1 MSRGMSPRSPTLSS
15 MAKSSTSYVCSAC
28 GASHLRWV
36 GRCSKCAEFGTVTEQ
51 AGTQRAP
58 GVRSKGT
65 APTRTARPIGEVSAQ
80 RTHRSPTGVGEFD
93 RVLGGGLVPGQVVL
107 VAGEPGVGKSTL
119 LLAVAHAV
127 AEKLGSTTTPPAA
140 VLYVTGE
147 ESAEQVGIR
156 AERIGAMSDSLLVA
170 DETDV
175 QAVLGHIREHRP
187 RLVVIDS
194 VQTMASPEVDGRP
207 GGVAQVLEVTQAL
220 TRSAKERGVPLIL
233 VGQSTR
239 ENTVAGPRALEHL
252 VDTVLTFEGDRA
264 SALRLLRTSK
274 NRYGP
279 ADEVAA
285 FEQTETGLREVVDPS
300 ELFRGHRDVPVSGTC
315 VAVTMEGRR
324 AILNEIQALVATTQT
339 GRRTVTGLDP
349 ARVTMLAAVIDRAS
363 DTKIDSRDLFVA
375 SVGGARIIDPAADLA
390 VCLAIASALR
400 EVAVP
405 ANVLAIGEVAL
416 SGDIRPVP
424 HLQARVNEARR
435 LGFTRILVPAGSGS
449 RLDSGPTQEV
459 ISELGHIKK
468 ALASLDRIATLGH

>member
-1 MSRGMSPRSPTLSS
+1 MSQVSPTLSD
-15 MAKSSTSYVCSAC
+15 MAKTSTSYVCSSC
-28 GASHLRWV
+28 GATHLRWV
-36 GRCSKCAEFGTVTEQ
+36 GRCSKCAEFGTVAESAT
-51 AGTQRAP
+51 TSRAP

-80 RTHRSPTGVGEFD
+80 RTHRQPTGVGEFD

-119 LLAVAHAV
+119 LLAVAHEV
-127 AEKLGSTTTPPAA
+127 AARPGSGTLSDAP

-156 AERIGAMSDSLLVA
+156 AERIGAMNESLLVA
-170 DETDV
+170 DETDIQV
-175 QAVLGHIREHRP
+175 VLGHIREHHP

-220 TRSAKERGVPLIL
+220 TRSAKERGVPLLL

-252 VDTVLTFEGDRA
+252 VDTVVTFEGDRA
-264 SALRLLRTSK
+264 SALRLLRASK

-285 FEQTETGLREVVDPS
+285 FEQTENGLRQVLDPS
-300 ELFRGHRDVPVSGTC
+300 ELFRGHRDVPVPGTC

-324 AILNEIQALVATTQT
+324 AIVNEIQALVATTTT

-349 ARVTMLAAVIDRAS
+349 ARVTMLAAVIDRIS
-363 DTKIDSRDLFVA
+363 ETKIESRDLFVA
-375 SVGGARIIDPAADLA
+375 TVGGARIIDPAADLA
-390 VCLAIASALR
+390 VCLATASALR
-400 EVAVP
+400 NVAVP
-405 ANVLAIGEVAL
+405 GHVLAIGEVAL
-416 SGDIRPVP
+416 SGDIRPVQ

-435 LGFTRILVPAGSGS
+435 LGFTRILVPTGSRS
-449 RLDSGPTQEV
+449 RLDSGPSQEV
-459 ISELGHIKK
+459 VTELDHINL
-468 ALASLDRIATLGH
+468 ALGSLDRIALQGY

>member
-1 MSRGMSPRSPTLSS
+1 
-15 MAKSSTSYVCSAC
+15 MAKASASHECTSC
-28 GASHLRWV
+28 GATHLRWV
-36 GRCSKCAEFGTVTEQ
+36 GRCSKCGEFGTVAEVAATPR
-51 AGTQRAP
+51 TP
-58 GVRSKGT
+58 GVRSQGT
-65 APTRTARPIGEVSAQ
+65 APTRAAQPIGDVATQ
-80 RTHRSPTGVGEFD
+80 RTHRTPTGVGEFD

-127 AEKLGSTTTPPAA
+127 ARETGRGSHGEAP

-156 AERIGAMSDSLLVA
+156 AQRIGAVAPDLLVA

-175 QAVLGHIREHRP
+175 QAVLGHVRAHRP

-194 VQTMASPEVDGRP
+194 VQTMASPEVDGRA

-252 VDTVLTFEGDRA
+252 VDTVLTFEGDRT
-264 SALRLLRTSK
+264 SSLRLLRASK

-285 FEQTETGLREVVDPS
+285 FEQTESGLREVVDPS
-300 ELFRGHRDVPVSGTC
+300 ELFRGHREVPVPGTC
-315 VAVTMEGRR
+315 VGVTMEGRR
-324 AILNEIQALVATTQT
+324 ALLTEIQALVGTTTT

-349 ARVTMLAAVIDRAS
+349 TRVTMLAAVTDRISETRVDA
-363 DTKIDSRDLFVA
+363 RDLFVA
-375 SVGGARIIDPAADLA
+375 TVGGARISDPAADLS

-400 EVAVP
+400 AVAMP
-405 ANVLAIGEVAL
+405 AHVLAIGEVAL

-424 HLQARVNEARR
+424 HLQIRVNEARR
-435 LGFTRILVPAGSGS
+435 LGFTRILVPAGSRH
-449 RLDSGPTQEV
+449 RLDAGPTQEV
-459 ISELGHIKK
+459 VTELDHLNL
-468 ALASLDRIATLGH
+468 ALASLDRIATLGR

>member
-1 MSRGMSPRSPTLSS
+1 
-15 MAKSSTSYVCSAC
+15 MAKASTSYACTSC
-28 GASHLRWV
+28 GATHLRWV
-36 GRCSKCAEFGTVTEQ
+36 GRCSKCSEFGTVVES
-51 AGTQRAP
+51 ADAPRSP
-58 GVRSKGT
+58 GVRSKQST
-65 APTRTARPIGEVSAQ
+65 PTRTARPIGDVAAQ
-80 RTHRSPTGVGEFD
+80 RTHRTPTRVEEFD

-127 AEKLGSTTTPPAA
+127 AEQPGSGTLADAP

-156 AERIGAMSDSLLVA
+156 AERIGAMTHNLLVA
-170 DETDV
+170 DETNV
-175 QAVLGHIREHRP
+175 EVVLGHIREHRP

-194 VQTMASPEVDGRP
+194 VQTMASPGVEGRA
-207 GGVAQVLEVTQAL
+207 GGVAQVLEVTQTL
-220 TRSAKERGVPLIL
+220 IRSAKERGVPLIL

-285 FEQTETGLREVVDPS
+285 FEQTEAGLRQVIDPS
-300 ELFRGHRDVPVSGTC
+300 ELFRGHRDVPVPGTC

-324 AILNEIQALVATTQT
+324 ALLTEVQALVAGTPT

-349 ARVTMLAAVIDRAS
+349 SRVTMLAAVTDRIS
-363 DTKIDSRDLFVA
+363 EKKKIESRDLFVA
-375 SVGGARIIDPAADLA
+375 TVGGARITDPAADLA
-390 VCLAIASALR
+390 VCLAIASSLR
-400 EVAVP
+400 ETAMP
-405 ANVLAIGEVAL
+405 GHVLAIGEVAL

-424 HLQARVNEARR
+424 HLQTRVNEARR
-435 LGFTRILVPAGSGS
+435 LGFTRILVPAGSRS

-459 ISELGHIKK
+459 ISELDHLNL
-468 ALASLDRIATLGH
+468 ALASLDRIATLGS

>member
-1 MSRGMSPRSPTLSS
+1 
-15 MAKSSTSYVCSAC
+15 MAKSTTSYACTAC
-28 GASHLRWV
+28 GATHLRWV
-36 GRCSKCAEFGTVTEQ
+36 GRCSKCGEFGTVVES
-51 AGTQRAP
+51 ADAPRSP
-58 GVRSKGT
+58 GVRSKRST
-65 APTRTARPIGEVSAQ
+65 PTRTARPIGEVAAQ
-80 RTHRSPTGVGEFD
+80 RTHRSPTRVAEFD

-127 AEKLGSTTTPPAA
+127 AEHGSSAQPASDA
-140 VLYVTGE
+140 PVLYVTGE

-156 AERIGAMSDSLLVA
+156 AERIGAMTEHLLIA

-175 QAVLGHIREHRP
+175 QVVLGHIREHRP

-194 VQTMASPEVDGRP
+194 VQTMASPEVEGRA

-220 TRSAKERGVPLIL
+220 IRSAKERGVPLIL

-252 VDTVLTFEGDRA
+252 VDTVLTFEGDRS
-264 SALRLLRTSK
+264 SALRLLRASK

-300 ELFRGHRDVPVSGTC
+300 ELFRGHRDVPVPGTC

-324 AILNEIQALVATTQT
+324 ALLTEVQALVATTTT
-339 GRRTVTGLDP
+339 GRRTVTGLDTS
-349 ARVTMLAAVIDRAS
+349 RVTMLAAVTDRISERA
-363 DTKIDSRDLFVA
+363 KIESHDLFVA
-375 SVGGARIIDPAADLA
+375 TVGGARITDPAADLA

-400 EVAVP
+400 NAP
-405 ANVLAIGEVAL
+405 MPGHVLAIGEVAL

-424 HLQARVNEARR
+424 HLQSRVNEARR
-435 LGFTRILVPAGSGS
+435 LGFTRILVPAGSRA
-449 RLDSGPTQEV
+449 RLDTGPTQEV
-459 ISELGHIKK
+459 ISELDHLNL
-468 ALASLDRIATLGH
+468 ALASLDRIATLGS